1 MSSSKSKIHKADFPL
16 LLQQYFCDYLLK
28 QRNASAETVSSYRDT
43 FRLFLRFSEERF
55 RKPPASLTL
64 SDLDAPQVL
73 KFLDSLE
80 SQRHNSVRSR
90 NIRLAAIRSFLH
102 YAALQDP
109 TSLASISRTL
119 AIPVKRFDRGPVSYL
134 SREEMTALINA
145 PNSSTWSG
153 QRDRVLL
160 ATMYNT
166 GARVSEIIGLNVE
179 DLRLGSTATL
189 HIWGKGRK
197 QRVLPL
203 WKSTRRQL
211 ADWLRRIRPVT
222 GQPLFPSRRGE
233 RLTRTGVRTRLDA
246 ALVAARRK
254 CGSLGDRRVSPHL
267 IRHSTGMHMLQ
278 SGVDITVIALWLG
291 HESTATTHMYVEAD
305 LAMKK
310 SAIDKITMPGKNR
323 KRFEPSDRL
332 LAFLET
338 L

>member
-43 FRLFLRFSEERF
+43 FRLFLRFSEERL
-55 RKPPASLTL
+55 RKPPASLAL

-90 NIRLAAIRSFLH
+90 NIRLAAIRSFLR

-109 TSLASISRTL
+109 TSLASITRTL

-145 PNSSTWSG
+145 PNGSTWSG

-233 RLTRTGVRTRLDA
+233 RLTRTGVRTR
-246 ALVAARRK
+246 AR
-254 CGSLGDRRVSPHL
+254 CGFGCCTPKVRQSWRSAGIAPPDSAFNWNAYASIWSRYHGDRALAWTREHRYHPH
-267 IRHSTGMHMLQ
+267 
-278 SGVDITVIALWLG
+278 VC
-291 HESTATTHMYVEAD
+291 
-305 LAMKK
+305 
-310 SAIDKITMPGKNR
+310 
-323 KRFEPSDRL
+323 
-332 LAFLET
+332 
-338 L
+338 